1 VKLLMEVLRTA
12 AVPPPRTAGSGAQS
26 GADSAAAPA
35 LPR

>member
-12 AVPPPRTAGSGAQS
+12 AVPPPRA
-26 GADSAAAPA
+26 ADSITPSGDAAA